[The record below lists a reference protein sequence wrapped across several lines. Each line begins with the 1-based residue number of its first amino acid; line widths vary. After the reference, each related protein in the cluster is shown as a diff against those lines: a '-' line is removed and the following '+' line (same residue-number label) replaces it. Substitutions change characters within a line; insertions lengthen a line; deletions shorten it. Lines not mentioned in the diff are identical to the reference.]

1 MDVTVSLLLLRAPA
15 TPFSLGEFPYPCRFQ
30 CFNWVFSNWMAALL
44 LLLLVLLLFYDVRI
58 RVWNGRGFQFLSRL
72 IFLPYFVMIKE
83 LAFVSRCQTMVIW
96 VFMIEELEFRITN
109 LVGVYRIKYANFFEL
124 YQNLACGR
132 ERQNSRWIFHKE
144 CTNVIG
150 VFWILFLFWTFFFW
164 KKCAE
169 FWIFLSSYFQEMIC
183 SMNSFSDTLCSAT
196 CKFTQNQN
204 QEYVPIVLS
213 KGKF

>member
-1 MDVTVSLLLLRAPA
+1 MS
-15 TPFSLGEFPYPCRFQ
+15 G
-30 CFNWVFSNWMAALL
+30 
-44 LLLLVLLLFYDVRI
+44 
-58 RVWNGRGFQFLSRL
+58 L

-132 ERQNSRWIFHKE
+132 ERQNSRWVFHKE

-150 VFWILFLFWTFFFW
+150 VFLDTLSILNFFFFFFEINVLNFEFFFPHIS
-164 KKCAE
+164 KK
-169 FWIFLSSYFQEMIC
+169 
-183 SMNSFSDTLCSAT
+183 
-196 CKFTQNQN
+196 
-204 QEYVPIVLS
+204 
-213 KGKF
+213 

>member
-1 MDVTVSLLLLRAPA
+1 
-15 TPFSLGEFPYPCRFQ
+15 
-30 CFNWVFSNWMAALL
+30 MAALL

-150 VFWILFLFWTFFFW
+150 VFWILFLF
-164 KKCAE
+164 
-169 FWIFLSSYFQEMIC
+169 
-183 SMNSFSDTLCSAT
+183 
-196 CKFTQNQN
+196 
-204 QEYVPIVLS
+204 
-213 KGKF
+213 